1 MIKNQLSWVPVS
13 HWKKLQGKG
22 RERKDEL
29 EWGGAAW
36 GAEQS
41 LGESSDKANKEDE

>member
-1 MIKNQLSWVPVS
+1 MIKNQLKWVPVS
-13 HWKKLQGKG
+13 HWKKLPGKG
-22 RERKDEL
+22 QERKDGL

-41 LGESSDKANKEDE
+41 GEESSDKANKEDE